1 MNQKEL
7 ENKIKHYQ
15 KAYYD
20 GHEEISD
27 AEFDKLWNELES
39 SYPDSELLQVV
50 GEDSVGKKIKHL
62 MLMGSLSKFNTEE
75 DLRD

>member
-1 MNQKEL
+1 MKKQEL
-7 ENKIKHYQ
+7 EERIKHYQ

-39 SYPDSELLQVV
+39 NYPDSELL
-50 GEDSVGKKIKHL
+50 KC
-62 MLMGSLSKFNTEE
+62 
-75 DLRD
+75 